1 MFNIVL
7 NQKNKEMDVVILI
20 KMLYWR
26 NSLLKNDLKL
36 QNSTGV
42 KIYRRNKL
50 IIRNLYSIKD
60 KKNYIIYYDLNKY
73 FIDNLIILL

>member
-26 NSLLKNDLKL
+26 NSLEKNGLKL

-50 IIRNLYSIKD
+50 IIRNLCSIKD